1 MTVEGAGALV
11 DLSHPI
17 EGGMRTYPG
26 LPAPEVGEHLTRAA
40 SRALYAPG
48 TEFSVGRIAMV
59 GNTGTYL
66 DAPSH
71 RFEAGADLAALPLA
85 ALVDLP
91 GVVLPFVPPRHRAID
106 GPSLDRA
113 LAGGDIRGHAV
124 LLHTGWA
131 ASWGSDAY
139 LDASRHPYLS
149 SEAATRLAEAR
160 VALVGIDSLNI
171 DDPADGERPAH
182 TILLGAGIP
191 LVEHLCNLETLP
203 ERGFRFS
210 AVPAPVR
217 RMGSFPVRAYAR
229 LTEDAA
235 RGARG

>member
-1 MTVEGAGALV
+1 MSADRAGMFV

-17 EGGMRTYPG
+17 EEGMRTYPG

-40 SRALYAPG
+40 SRAHYGRG
-48 TEFSVGRIAMV
+48 TEFSVGRISMV

-66 DAPSH
+66 DAPFH
-71 RFEAGADLAALPLA
+71 RFEGGADLSALPLA

-91 GVVLPFVPPRHRAID
+91 GIVLRFPPPRPRSID
-106 GPSLDRA
+106 GPSLLRA
-113 LAGGDIRGHAV
+113 LAGREARGHAV

-131 ASWGSDAY
+131 RLWGSDAY
-139 LDASRHPYLS
+139 LDATRNPYLAR
-149 SEAATRLAEAR
+149 AAAARLAEAGA
-160 VALVGIDSLNI
+160 ALVGIDSLNI

-191 LVEHLCNLETLP
+191 IVEHLCNLEALP
-203 ERGFRFS
+203 EGGFRFS
-210 AVPAPVR
+210 AAPAPVR

-229 LTEDAA
+229 HET
-235 RGARG
+235 GAPGGGGG